1 MSFSTVPEHSAFA
14 RERHVKYWLRCL
26 KTFLPHLYTSNDS
39 NRMTLALFTLSA
51 LDLLGVLHEN
61 MNPSERSHYIDWIY
75 RCQHPSGGFRGFT
88 GTNFGD
94 ENRNAKN
101 EHWDP
106 ANLAGTF
113 FALAGLAILGDSM
126 ERVKRKECLEW
137 LVKLQ
142 LEDGSFGEGLGKN
155 GKIEGEPDIRY
166 CFLAAVTRW
175 MLKDRMLLDE
185 VKDIDVDK
193 LAIFVMAS
201 KTYDGGIGQAPYHE
215 AHAGFTYNGMGALSL
230 LGRLPPPDGASAAS
244 RSTVAADE
252 SFVQDVVH
260 WLVYRQTTT
269 LAEDSQDSEDA
280 DAQSLN
286 VHDAPLGTHQSA
298 HVSHDAPHVGLE
310 GPLDHRGT
318 QIQQLVLSQNLPG
331 RDTPLFHVLGASI
344 DTFPTHASPPA
355 LPQVDPGELLW
366 VGFSGRCN
374 KFADTCYSW
383 WAGSTLIMLKKTH
396 LLSFN
401 AIRRYLLEKTQHI
414 VGGFGKLP
422 GDPPDI
428 LHSYLGLATLAA
440 MKEPGLRS
448 IDPTLCISVSAREHL
463 ESMPWRQD
471 SHATPEEGS
480 GGMKKQ
486 MAKVTVLGG

>member
-1 MSFSTVPEHSAFA
+1 MSLSNVPERSAFA
-14 RERHVKYWLRCL
+14 RDRHVKYWLRCL

-51 LDLLGVLHEN
+51 LDLLGVLHEYTT
-61 MNPSERSHYIDWIY
+61 PSERSHYIDWIY
-75 RCQHPSGGFRGFT
+75 HCQHPSGGFRGFT
-88 GTNFGD
+88 GTNFGNA
-94 ENRNAKN
+94 NRNVEN

-126 ERVKRKECLEW
+126 KRVKRKECLEW
-137 LVKLQ
+137 LAKLQ

-155 GKIEGEPDIRY
+155 GKIEGDPDIRY

-175 MLKDRMLLDE
+175 ILKDRVQLDDVE
-185 VKDIDVDK
+185 DIDVDK
-193 LAIFVMAS
+193 LATFIMAS
-201 KTYDGGIGQAPYHE
+201 KAGPSPSTLHSGQASCHE
-215 AHAGFTYNGMGALSL
+215 AHAGFTYNGMGALFL
-230 LGRLPPPDGASAAS
+230 LGRLPPPNDTSAAS
-244 RSTVAADE
+244 RSTVVADE

-260 WLVYRQTTT
+260 WLVYRQTTI
-269 LAEDSQDSEDA
+269 LADDGQDSEVA
-280 DAQSLN
+280 DAQPSN
-286 VHDAPLGTHQSA
+286 VHEVFLGTHQSA
-298 HVSHDAPHVGLE
+298 RVSHDAPHVGLE
-310 GPLDHRGT
+310 GSLDHHGA
-318 QIQQLVLSQNLPG
+318 QIQQLIPSQNPPG

-344 DTFPTHASPPA
+344 DDSPQDTSPPA
-355 LPQVDPGELLW
+355 SLQIDEGALLW

-383 WAGSTLIMLKKTH
+383 WAGSTLIMLGKAH

-428 LHSYLGLATLAA
+428 LHSYLGLAALAA

-448 IDPTLCISVSAREHL
+448 IDPTLCISLSAREHL

-471 SHATPEEGS
+471 SHIAPQDGS
-480 GGMKKQ
+480 GDMQK
-486 MAKVTVLGG
+486 